1 MAREMAMPHPSR
13 PINVTIDAGAL
24 FIAAL
29 SWVCL
34 VWIPAILVLVPFIL
48 RRPTVPALAYI
59 VVLIPIAGVAV
70 LLGLLLKW
78 LAKGVVLR
86 KRARILFSMALL
98 ILWAMIVVVPARHS
112 SPRSGLKV
120 FSSWVQA
127 AALLCAASVVGLGLT
142 KGARSVDE

>member
-1 MAREMAMPHPSR
+1 MPHPSR
-13 PINVTIDAGAL
+13 PINVTIDTGAL
-24 FIAAL
+24 SIAAL

-34 VWIPAILVLVPFIL
+34 IWIPAILVLAPFIL
-48 RRPTVPALAYI
+48 RRRTVPGLAYI

-86 KRARILFSMALL
+86 KPARILFSMALL
-98 ILWAMIVVVPARHS
+98 ILWAMIVVVPARRS
-112 SPRSGLKV
+112 SPRSGLEV
-120 FSSWVQA
+120 FSSWLQA
-127 AALLCAASVVGLGLT
+127 AALLCGASVAGLGLT